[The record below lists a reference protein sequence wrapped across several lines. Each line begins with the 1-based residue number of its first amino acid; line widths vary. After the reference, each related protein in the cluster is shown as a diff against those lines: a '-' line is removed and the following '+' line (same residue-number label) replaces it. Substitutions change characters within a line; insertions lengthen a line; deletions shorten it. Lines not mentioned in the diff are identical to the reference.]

1 MTRKFAMKPHF
12 RTPRRVRKTPTLTLR
27 EMAEKTPPATR
38 KRSNKVAILRVK
50 KQTTL
55 PVMGLKGWTT
65 YILST
70 KNMENKHEYRVTIF
84 APQDNVM
91 SKDKVIVDSE
101 CPLHVFR
108 YEYSLAKRGNAFIY
122 RSNGDPPL
130 STNPSMRA
138 GVDHHVY
145 AAFKFLLRAT
155 KKYKRLTPKQVEE
168 NNRG

>member
-12 RTPRRVRKTPTLTLR
+12 RTPRRLRKTPLLSLR
-27 EMAEKTPPATR
+27 EIAERTLPATR
-38 KRSNKVAILRVK
+38 KRANKVAILRVK
-50 KQTTL
+50 KQPAL
-55 PVMGLKGWTT
+55 PVMGLQGWTT

-84 APQDNVM
+84 VPQDKVM
-91 SKDKVIVDSE
+91 SKDKVMVDSE
-101 CPLHVFR
+101 CPAHVFR
-108 YEYSLAKRGNAFIY
+108 WEYALARRGNAFIY
-122 RSNGDPPL
+122 RSNGDPPH
-130 STNPSMRA
+130 STNPSNRA

-168 NNRG
+168 MHRL